1 MRADIYN
8 PLADGFVHRAY
19 EVYATLRRDDP
30 LHRTKLGNIMVTRHA
45 DVRTALSHKGARN
58 VDLSATPRM
67 KAGHADGFHTLKKTL
82 KEFLILING
91 EEHQRLRKHFAR
103 LMDSQVIAA
112 AMTSFQQTLHARSQL
127 LAQADSI
134 DLQLDF
140 AVPVATSFTMGLMG
154 FPQRDSIWVG
164 KMVRSMA
171 RVIDTFVSINEY
183 AEIEKDV
190 ESMADYIDEIIEHKR
205 IQPDGSLISNAAG
218 LIDEL
223 PQEDHADIISNLIL
237 VTLASSATMTDTIGT
252 TSLALLSH
260 KDQLS
265 LLSHSPENMARAA
278 DELIRYHSPVE
289 IINRYAFEDIELDSG
304 VIPKGSLYCCVLGSA
319 NRDESVFENAAELDL
334 SRPKNPHLGF
344 AFGPHTCIGNHA
356 AKYELSATLE
366 VLSQHLP
373 DFRMAND
380 RAEWRQSSVFRGL
393 EHLEVVRI

>member
-1 MRADIYN
+1 
-8 PLADGFVHRAY
+8 
-19 EVYATLRRDDP
+19 
-30 LHRTKLGNIMVTRHA
+30 
-45 DVRTALSHKGARN
+45 
-58 VDLSATPRM
+58 
-67 KAGHADGFHTLKKTL
+67 
-82 KEFLILING
+82 
-91 EEHQRLRKHFAR
+91 
-103 LMDSQVIAA
+103 
-112 AMTSFQQTLHARSQL
+112 
-127 LAQADSI
+127 
-134 DLQLDF
+134 
-140 AVPVATSFTMGLMG
+140 
-154 FPQRDSIWVG
+154 
-164 KMVRSMA
+164 MA